1 MSEIQ
6 TWSRARRVQGGDV
19 TKKIIIIAE
28 PNGAGKTTF
37 ARSFL
42 PQEARCERFINAD
55 LIAAG
60 LSPFA
65 PEQAAIKAGR
75 LMLQEMDECV
85 RKSDSFALETTLAG
99 VAYVR
104 RIGQWRAQGYHVSLF
119 FLRLPDAETAIAR
132 VAERVQQGGHHIPED
147 VIRRRFAAG
156 LHNFEHTYKNA
167 VDTWADFDNV
177 GEEPK
182 LLQWSENQ

>member
-1 MSEIQ
+1 MPP
-6 TWSRARRVQGGDV
+6 
-19 TKKIIIIAE
+19 KIIIIAG

-42 PQEARCERFINAD
+42 PQEAQCRRFINAD

-65 PEQAAIKAGR
+65 PEQEAIKAGR
-75 LMLQEMDECV
+75 LMLLEMNDCV
-85 RKSDSFALETTLAG
+85 RRRESFAFETTLAG
-99 VAYVR
+99 LTYVG
-104 RIGQWRAQGYHVSLF
+104 RIKQWRSQGYRISLF

-132 VAERVQQGGHHIPED
+132 VAERVRQGGHHISED

-156 LHNFEHTYKNA
+156 LRNFEHAYKNA
-167 VDTWADFDNV
+167 VDAWALFDNV
-177 GEEPK
+177 GEEPM
-182 LLQWSENQ
+182 LLQWGENQ